1 MQSLCETEGW
11 QLKLRLSDF
20 RGWGQL
26 IQPLCKS
33 SRIGLPSQIL
43 LALQP
48 RNSGLLAISRPSNR
62 IPTHTQRP
70 GLSYYEDWKQ
80 SSGSTRS

>member
-1 MQSLCETEGW
+1 MQSLCEREGW

-43 LALQP
+43 LAYWL
-48 RNSGLLAISRPSNR
+48 SRGRVIEYQR
-62 IPTHTQRP
+62 IHKDQV
-70 GLSYYEDWKQ
+70 
-80 SSGSTRS
+80 